1 MPDDTE
7 RNLYRTALDHIVRDA
22 IEAVVGADQ
31 AATIDLDQVDRIGDD
46 VLGIGRPT
54 VDGCVTITSSDR
66 VTVWRDGDD
75 VATAH
80 LPGVFAHYAGR
91 ADL

>member
-1 MPDDTE
+1 MTDDS
-7 RNLYRTALDHIVRDA
+7 NLYTTALDHLVRRTIADA
-22 IEAVVGADQ
+22 VGDTEAER
-31 AATIDLDQVDRIGDD
+31 IDLYDVDRIGDH

-54 VDGCVTITSSDR
+54 VDGCLTITSSDR
-66 VTVWRDGDD
+66 VTVWADSVD

-80 LPGVFAHYAGR
+80 VPGAFDHYAGR